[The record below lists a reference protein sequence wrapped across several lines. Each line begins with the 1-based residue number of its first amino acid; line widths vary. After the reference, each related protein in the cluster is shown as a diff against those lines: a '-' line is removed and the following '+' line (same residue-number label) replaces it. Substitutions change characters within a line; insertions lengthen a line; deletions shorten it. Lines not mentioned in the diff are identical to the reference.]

1 MSLLV
6 ALLLPSVT
14 KDDEGEHW
22 VTVGGQH
29 ILIGAD
35 GNPKTGNVAQ
45 RIGMRLSYERNP
57 IRRLAVEKSYHQL
70 EKVQQV
76 DRIPPNR
83 ASALSLSTGSGYRQI
98 NGGLRAGKEDEC
110 VPCPQIDKAL
120 RQASMPEDTEVF
132 RGGTFSPAQV
142 ENFVPGAKFSD
153 KGYVSTS
160 LSVNTAK
167 SFADQEGT
175 PVIFSI
181 QMPKGSQGLAVG
193 SFSDTSEHE
202 VLLPRGSKF
211 EVTSA
216 SWGEHDGYS
225 YKAVELKYLG
235 AS

>member
-83 ASALSLSTGSGYRQI
+83 ASA
-98 NGGLRAGKEDEC
+98 
-110 VPCPQIDKAL
+110 
-120 RQASMPEDTEVF
+120 
-132 RGGTFSPAQV
+132 
-142 ENFVPGAKFSD
+142 
-153 KGYVSTS
+153 
-160 LSVNTAK
+160 
-167 SFADQEGT
+167 
-175 PVIFSI
+175 
-181 QMPKGSQGLAVG
+181 
-193 SFSDTSEHE
+193 
-202 VLLPRGSKF
+202 
-211 EVTSA
+211 SA
-216 SWGEHDGYS
+216 E
-225 YKAVELKYLG
+225 
-235 AS
+235 